1 MSDGLATAK
10 QLITDTMIDLVE
22 DALFVDRPLRPS
34 ARRRVE
40 QANEEVVR
48 TLRLAALNDDELLD
62 PARVQ
67 AICNAVARR
76 HSVKPRHMFG
86 LQQLGAE
93 IVDDVTVTEESAAL
107 AARVARIER
116 DLTTPEAAGSV
127 FLRDEAPQPTSTPA
141 QLVAFREASP
151 EARGADAHQ
160 TLAFAY
166 LVFALMA
173 IVLLVADLVQ
183 PDASWPV
190 TVALPAL
197 FVLLVAA
204 ARAALGASIDRRREA
219 LAAGG

>member
-1 MSDGLATAK
+1 MSDGLVTAK

-22 DALFVDRPLRPS
+22 DALFVDRPLLPS

-86 LQQLGAE
+86 LQQLSAE
-93 IVDDVTVTEESAAL
+93 LVDDATVSEESAAL

-116 DLTTPEAAGSV
+116 DLTLPPVADAV
-127 FLRDEAPQPTSTPA
+127 FLRTHLPDPHRPDAPASGSTP
-141 QLVAFREASP
+141 SP

-219 LAAGG
+219 LAAGA